1 MTECQE
7 CLTLLNPQQ
16 QIMLSVMREGR
27 GREGGK
33 EGRERKREKQRDKR
47 GKKES

>member
-16 QIMLSVMREGR
+16 QIMLSV
-27 GREGGK
+27 K
-33 EGRERKREKQRDKR
+33 REREREREREKQRDKR
-47 GKKES
+47 GKRES